1 MRGFVITLDG
11 NPVSES
17 GSAECI
23 RSSHAVGNDF
33 VVQSFRAVRPEN
45 AWENLAK
52 EGLKWTYPW
61 NQPKLDFSTGLNLS
75 PYQTAD
81 KRKRVGCFM
90 SHYALW
96 QECVKLNETIII
108 LEHDAVF
115 INKIETDPRDNTILD
130 NKYGVIGV
138 NDPRGATRKSHV
150 YHTLICE
157 SRWPVQRVPQIDDV
171 MIPQGLAGNSAYI
184 IKPWAAKKVIQKVKE
199 IGAWPNDA
207 LLCYQIFGIAF
218 LGVTKKYYTR
228 VQGLPSTTTL

>member
-1 MRGFVITLDG
+1 MISYVITMLNNSKSVDASERCIKSANKFGYDPFVFKAITPEDNPIEIFKKENLPLDKFKTDSRYSKLE
-11 NPVSES
+11 P
-17 GSAECI
+17 CMCCFL
-23 RSSHAVGNDF
+23 SHRELWKKS
-33 VVQSFRAVRPEN
+33 VQSGNGILV
-45 AWENLAK
+45 
-52 EGLKWTYPW
+52 
-61 NQPKLDFSTGLNLS
+61 
-75 PYQTAD
+75 
-81 KRKRVGCFM
+81 
-90 SHYALW
+90 
-96 QECVKLNETIII
+96 

-115 INKIETDPRDNTILD
+115 TNKIEVDPRDNTILD
-130 NKYGVIGV
+130 NKYGVIGI